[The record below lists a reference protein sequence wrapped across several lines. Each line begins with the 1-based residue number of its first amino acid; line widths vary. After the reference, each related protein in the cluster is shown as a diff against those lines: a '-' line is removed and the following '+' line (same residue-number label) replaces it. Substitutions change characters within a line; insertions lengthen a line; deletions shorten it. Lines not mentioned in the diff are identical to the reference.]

1 MRTFLAAVLGVIA
14 VGVLLIAYG
23 LLSPRSVTADCISAF
38 APSFANDRISLDGDL
53 QTAIGVARADS
64 VRARGSARSIRQV
77 GGTALAECIDEGVT
91 PARTS
96 VVRPVTVA
104 ERYSAPRPVP
114 ATRVVKTSPNR
125 DWKKTALMIGGSSA
139 AGAGL
144 GGIFGGK
151 KGALIGAAI
160 GGGASTLF
168 EVAKN

>member
-1 MRTFLAAVLGVIA
+1 MRTFLAALLGVIA

-23 LLSPRSVTADCISAF
+23 LLSPRSVTADSYPLAR
-38 APSFANDRISLDGDL
+38 PSFATDRINLDGDL
-53 QTAIGVARADS
+53 QTASASPVQIRCEPGQRAL
-64 VRARGSARSIRQV
+64 IRQI
-77 GGTALAECIDEGVT
+77 GGTALAECVDEGT
-91 PARTS
+91 ASTRTS

-104 ERYSAPRPVP
+104 DTYSAPRPVT

>member
-1 MRTFLAAVLGVIA
+1 MRTFLAVVLGVIA

-23 LLSPRSVTADCISAF
+23 LLSPRSLTADSNPLVRPAY
-38 APSFANDRISLDGDL
+38 ANDRISLDEDL
-53 QTAIGVARADS
+53 QAASGPPLQVRCEPGQRAL
-64 VRARGSARSIRQV
+64 IRQI
-77 GGTALAECIDEGVT
+77 GGSALAECVDEGIT
-91 PARTS
+91 SARTS

-104 ERYSAPRPVP
+104 ETYSAPRPVAP
-114 ATRVVKTSPNR
+114 TRVVKISPNR

>member
-23 LLSPRSVTADCISAF
+23 LLSPRSVTADSYPLAR
-38 APSFANDRISLDGDL
+38 PSFATDRISLDGDL
-53 QTAIGVARADS
+53 QTASASPVQIRCEPGQRAL
-64 VRARGSARSIRQV
+64 IRQI
-77 GGTALAECIDEGVT
+77 GGTAIAECVDEGIAST
-91 PARTS
+91 RTS

-104 ERYSAPRPVP
+104 DTYSAPRPVA

>member
-1 MRTFLAAVLGVIA
+1 MRTFLAAVFGVIA

-23 LLSPRSVTADCISAF
+23 LLSPRSVTADSYPLAR
-38 APSFANDRISLDGDL
+38 PVLANDRFSLDGDL
-53 QTAIGVARADS
+53 QTASASPVQIRCEPGQRAL
-64 VRARGSARSIRQV
+64 IRQI

-91 PARTS
+91 SARTS

-104 ERYSAPRPVP
+104 ETYSAPRPVP